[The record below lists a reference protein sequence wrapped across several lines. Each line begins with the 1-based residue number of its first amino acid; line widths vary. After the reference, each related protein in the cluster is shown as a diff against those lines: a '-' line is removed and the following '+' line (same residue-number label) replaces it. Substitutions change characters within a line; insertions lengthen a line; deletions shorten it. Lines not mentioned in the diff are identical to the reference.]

1 MIHFTRKLIARHGY
15 EITQQTTRRACA
27 STIHTLFSRRTW
39 FIYTYQ
45 MIVYWMGIYEPLV
58 EPCKMRLETQNT
70 SSMELKVKDWSDSAS
85 SCTVSL
91 LSVVVS
97 LLDLKEITR

>member
-15 EITQQTTRRACA
+15 EITQQTTRRACT
-27 STIHTLFSRRTW
+27 STIHPLFSRRTW

-58 EPCKMRLETQNT
+58 EPCKMRLEIQST
-70 SSMELKVKDWSDSAS
+70 SSMELKVKDWSGLFVEVIS
-85 SCTVSL
+85 T
-91 LSVVVS
+91 
-97 LLDLKEITR
+97 